1 MHRSQRLLDLV
12 QVMRRRRRRVTARAL
27 AEELGISVRTVYR
40 DIQTLIE
47 QGFRITGEAGFGY
60 LLRSGSLLPPLNFA
74 DDELEAI
81 VLRLRWAAKRGDPP
95 LTKAAQDALAKIEAV
110 LPPDQQAR
118 SEDVPF
124 LPGPG
129 PVLVRPPM
137 LREALRNELKLR
149 IQYADAQGKQSERV
163 IWPVAFAFFDSVQV
177 LISWCEARQDFRSF
191 RVDRISTAESMERY
205 PCRRRTLLAEWRQ
218 REHIPEQM

>member
-1 MHRSQRLLDLV
+1 MHRSQRLLNLV
-12 QVMRRRRRRVTARAL
+12 QVMRRHRRRVTARVL

-81 VLRLRWAAKRGDPP
+81 VLGLRWAAQRGDPP

-110 LPPDQQAR
+110 LPLDQQAR
-118 SEDVPF
+118 SEDVP
-124 LPGPG
+124 LLAGPG

-149 IQYADAQGKQSERV
+149 IQYADAQGKQSQRV

-191 RVDRISTAESMERY
+191 RVDRISTSESMDRY
-205 PCRRRTLLAEWRQ
+205 PRRRRALLTEWRQ
-218 REHIPEQM
+218 REQIPEQM